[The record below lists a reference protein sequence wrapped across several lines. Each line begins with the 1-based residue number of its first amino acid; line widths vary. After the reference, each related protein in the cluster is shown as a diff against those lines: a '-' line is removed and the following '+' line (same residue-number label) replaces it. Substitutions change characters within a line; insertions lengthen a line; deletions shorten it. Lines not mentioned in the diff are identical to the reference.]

1 MREKGGNG
9 TETRKS
15 WLLEGVSHRGRG
27 MRMKSSRICPSM
39 SGMMIEVEA
48 GAEVVEGEAAV
59 EADVVVLAEELA
71 RSRVVNHRGSLM

>member
-1 MREKGGNG
+1 
-9 TETRKS
+9 
-15 WLLEGVSHRGRG
+15 
-27 MRMKSSRICPSM
+27 M